1 MPADRY
7 GRRTSASTRLLLL
20 VAGVALVA
28 VGVWFVVA
36 IGWESD
42 AKVTS
47 SIGGWT
53 VDGEKSVT
61 FTYTVT
67 LGKNVK
73 ANDVRCE
80 VTAQA
85 KDFTSVGG
93 PATIVPPSNGTHSYT
108 LRTSRHAV
116 YVTWAGCTAP
126 GQSNPR

>member
-7 GRRTSASTRLLLL
+7 GRRTSSSTRLLLI
-20 VAGVALVA
+20 VAGAALVA
-28 VGVWFVVA
+28 VVAWFVLT
-36 IGWESD
+36 IGWQSS

-53 VDGEKSVT
+53 VNGNSSVE
-61 FTYTVT
+61 FTYTVA
-67 LGKNVK
+67 LGSGVQAK
-73 ANDVRCE
+73 DVRCV

-85 KDFTSVGG
+85 KDFSTVGG
-93 PATIVPPSNGTHSYT
+93 PARIIPPSNGTHSYT

-126 GQSNPR
+126 GQPNPR

>member
-7 GRRTSASTRLLLL
+7 GRRTSSSTRLLLIVAGATL
-20 VAGVALVA
+20 VAIA
-28 VGVWFVVA
+28 VWFVLT
-36 IGWESD
+36 IGWQSS

-53 VDGEKSVT
+53 VNGDSSVD

-67 LGKNVK
+67 LGSGVQVK
-73 ANDVRCE
+73 DVRCT

-85 KDFTSVGG
+85 KDFSLVAG
-93 PATIVPPSNGTHSYT
+93 PAVIIPPSGGSHTYS

-116 YVTWAGCTAP
+116 YVNWVGCTAP
-126 GQSNPR
+126 GQPNPR

>member
-7 GRRTSASTRLLLL
+7 GRRSSSSTRLLL
-20 VAGVALVA
+20 VVGGAALVA
-28 VGVWFVVA
+28 VAVWFA
-36 IGWESD
+36 LTIGWAAD

-53 VDGEKSVT
+53 VDGDKAVT

-67 LGKNVK
+67 LGKNVHPQ
-73 ANDVRCE
+73 DVRCE

-85 KDFTSVGG
+85 KDFSSVGG
-93 PATIVPPSNGTHSYT
+93 PATVIPPSNGSHSYT

-116 YVTWAGCTAP
+116 YVHWAGCTAP